1 MAARACRISAAGKLA
16 VAVLTLAAGGCGDRR
31 PAADLERGRVAVAA
45 ALDSW
50 QANEPPAKLKA
61 LPDPVEFPE
70 DLRANFTLTGYTFG
84 KVDGTDPAVIRYAV
98 TLNLRDRK
106 GKLTAREAVYAVA
119 LKSPVVV
126 ARDPYY

>member
-1 MAARACRISAAGKLA
+1 MA
-16 VAVLTLAAGGCGDRR
+16 VVTLAAAGCADKR
-31 PAADLERGRVAVAA
+31 PAADLERGRVAVVA

-50 QANEPPAKLKA
+50 KANEPAANLKV

-70 DLRANFTLTGYTFG
+70 DLRANYSLTDYSVG
-84 KVDGTDPAVIRYAV
+84 KIDGTDPAVIRYFV
-98 TLNLRDRK
+98 TLSLKDRK
-106 GKLTAREAVYAVA
+106 GKLTEREAVYAVA

>member
-1 MAARACRISAAGKLA
+1 MLA
-16 VAVLTLAAGGCGDRR
+16 VTGCGDRR

-50 QANEPPAKLKA
+50 KANEPAAKLKA

-70 DLRANFTLTGYTFG
+70 DLRANFTLLSYALG
-84 KVDGTDPAVIRYAV
+84 KVDGTDPDVIRYAV
-98 TLNLRDRK
+98 TLSLKDRK
-106 GKLTAREAVYAVA
+106 GKLTEREAVYAVA